1 MRYFRAIPLVLAS
14 SVSFISV
21 AAAQT
26 GGAQAAASDVAVGE
40 IVVTAQKR
48 EQSINKVGLSL
59 QALSDGELQK
69 RGITRPE
76 DLAKAVPGF
85 TFTPSPYATPVYTLR
100 GVGLYDSALAAAP
113 SVSVYLDEVP
123 LAFPIMAKGATFDVE
138 RVEVLKG
145 PQGTLYGQSSTGG
158 AVNYIAAKPT
168 ADLQLGASA
177 TLNNFGGFEAD
188 GFISGPLS
196 PTLGARVAVRTEQGG
211 AWQKSSSRGDK
222 LGDASY
228 IAGRLILGWK
238 PSDGVSFVFN
248 ANGYLD
254 NSEPLAPSLIKV
266 APTNPALI
274 APGFDLSQPARGPR
288 DADWPVGYPNRNNS
302 FYQLSL
308 RGDVEVADGV
318 KLTSISSYQ
327 NADADEQLPF
337 SGTPFPY
344 QNILHF
350 GFIKSFNQELRLSG
364 DAGALNWIVGASYE
378 HVKSDDHIR
387 YDQRIVSN
395 RVIIPGLPA
404 YQDAHTSIAQKN
416 ETYAVFGNLDYQL
429 TDRLSA
435 RAGLRYTHNKTT
447 GTGCTFDDLPSNE
460 LGYLFEVI
468 QASIKGGSF
477 VPIAPGDCISLDAN
491 INPGPVPLRLTE
503 GNLSWRLGLDYKLDN
518 GTLLY
523 GVVSRGYKQGILPNV
538 AAVTA
543 DQYAPAVRERL
554 DAYEV
559 GIKAPIAGRALQVN
573 ASAFYYDYKDKQIR
587 GTVLNAFGK
596 LEREINV
603 PKSRVFGLE
612 AEVQMRPVPGLSAS
626 LGATYLDS
634 KITSSISTI
643 PGTSMTYN
651 SDGAPLDAKGA
662 RIPFAPKYT
671 AVGDAEYDW
680 DIGGNTQALIGGG
693 FVYHSADNGSL
704 STKAV
709 PASEFRIKPYTLI
722 DLRAG
727 LQSADGKMRGTV
739 WVRNVF
745 NTLTWN
751 TVFRTIDDYFRY
763 QDRPR
768 TFGVTVSY
776 RP

>member
-1 MRYFRAIPLVLAS
+1 MTYFRAIPLILVS
-14 SVSFISV
+14 SVSFASI

-26 GGAQAAASDVAVGE
+26 AAPDAAADDAMVGE

-59 QALSDGELQK
+59 QALSDSELQK
-69 RGITRPE
+69 RGISRPE
-76 DLAKAVPGF
+76 DLAKAIPGF

-100 GVGLYDSALAAAP
+100 GVGLYDSGLAVAP

-123 LAFPIMAKGATFDVE
+123 LAFPIMAKGAPLDVE

-168 ADLQLGASA
+168 DELKLGASA
-177 TLNNFGGFEAD
+177 TINNFGGIEAD
-188 GFISGPLS
+188 GFMSGPLS
-196 PTLGARVAVRTEQGG
+196 STLGVRIAMRTEQGG
-211 AWQKSSSRGDK
+211 AWQKSTSRDDE
-222 LGDASY
+222 LGNANY
-228 IAGRLILGWK
+228 TTGRLILDWK
-238 PSDGVSFVFN
+238 PSDSISFLFN

-254 NSEPLAPSLIKV
+254 DSEPLAPSLIKV

-274 APGFDLSQPARGPR
+274 APGFDLSTPASGPR
-288 DADWPVGYPNRNNS
+288 DADWPEGYPNRNNS
-302 FYQLSL
+302 FYQFSL
-308 RGDVEVADGV
+308 RGDIQLSDSV

-327 NADADEQLPF
+327 DADVDEQLPF

-350 GFIKSFNQELRLSG
+350 GYVESFNQELRLSG

-395 RVIIPGLPA
+395 RVIIPGLPP

-435 RAGLRYTHNKTT
+435 RAGLRYTHNKAT

-468 QASIKGGSF
+468 QASVKGGSF

-491 INPGPVPLRLTE
+491 VNPGPVALRLAE
-503 GNLSWRLGLDYKLDN
+503 GNVSWRFGLDYQLDN

-523 GVVSRGYKQGILPNV
+523 AVASRGYKQGILPNV

-543 DQYAPAVRERL
+543 DQYEPAVRERL

-559 GIKAPIAGRALQVN
+559 GVKAPLAGRALQVN

-612 AEVQMRPVPGLSAS
+612 AEVQARPIRGLNAS

-643 PGTSMTYN
+643 AGTSLTYN
-651 SDGAPLDAKGA
+651 SDGVELDAKGA

-671 AVGDAEYDW
+671 VVADVEYDW
-680 DIGGNTQALIGGG
+680 DISADAQALIGGG
-693 FVYHSADNGSL
+693 LVHHSADNGSL

-709 PASEFRIKPYTLI
+709 PASSPILWWTFAP
-722 DLRAG
+722 DC
-727 LQSADGKMRGTV
+727 
-739 WVRNVF
+739 N
-745 NTLTWN
+745 
-751 TVFRTIDDYFRY
+751 
-763 QDRPR
+763 RPMED
-768 TFGVTVSY
+768 
-776 RP
+776 